1 MAGKEEAG
9 VMMQVSDVD
18 DGDESK
24 VWIMVH
30 VTIDEVVGG
39 LKGAGDDF

>member
-9 VMMQVSDVD
+9 VDDDDEVAGVD
-18 DGDESK
+18 DGD
-24 VWIMVH
+24 

-39 LKGAGDDF
+39 LKGAGDGDDGEEKF